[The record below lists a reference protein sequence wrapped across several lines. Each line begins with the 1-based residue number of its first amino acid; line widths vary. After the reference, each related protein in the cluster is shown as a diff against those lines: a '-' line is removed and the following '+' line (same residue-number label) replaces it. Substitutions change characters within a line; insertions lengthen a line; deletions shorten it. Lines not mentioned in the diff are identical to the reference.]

1 MRTLLASDAPEAAQA
16 IDYYVF
22 RIQRELGAMTA
33 VLGGLDG
40 LVFCGGIG
48 ENAAPIRARVLRGM
62 GYLGLVMDDEANA
75 DNGPRITSGAIPA
88 LVIPTDEESVIAKAL
103 MAVLA

>member
-1 MRTLLASDAPEAAQA
+1 
-16 IDYYVF
+16 
-22 RIQRELGAMTA
+22 
-33 VLGGLDG
+33 
-40 LVFCGGIG
+40 
-48 ENAAPIRARVLRGM
+48 M